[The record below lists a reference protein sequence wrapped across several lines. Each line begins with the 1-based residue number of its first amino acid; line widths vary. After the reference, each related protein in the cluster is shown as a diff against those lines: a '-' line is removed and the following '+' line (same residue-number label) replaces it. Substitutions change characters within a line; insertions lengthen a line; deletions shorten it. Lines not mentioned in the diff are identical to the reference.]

1 MRDAN
6 MDACLEQ
13 LHAQTASAVALLQQY
28 TEWEEGDRVLD
39 VGCGCGEVTKY
50 IGQQP
55 TVASV
60 LGIDLSPQLINYA
73 ETTNPSPKVSYS
85 VADITDSSTIK
96 PKWRNYFS
104 KAVSF
109 SVMHWICD
117 KSRALNNIFSCLK
130 PNGCFL
136 FNCFSDSSSIVK
148 TIRAVESDSRWR
160 NLVKSREFTYTIY
173 PWLEN
178 DVAGFRRFIEE
189 CGFDVEICRSRRQ
202 KVHIPREETFRVS
215 VRPFMPH
222 FDFIPTEFH
231 EDVWKTA
238 WQAVEA
244 CGRDGGKVWVTNCFE
259 VRARKRQ
266 FTGKLVK

>member
-50 IGQQP
+50 ISQQP
-55 TVASV
+55 TVSSV

-73 ETTNPSPKVSYS
+73 ETENASP
-85 VADITDSSTIK
+85 
-96 PKWRNYFS
+96 
-104 KAVSF
+104 
-109 SVMHWICD
+109 
-117 KSRALNNIFSCLK
+117 
-130 PNGCFL
+130 
-136 FNCFSDSSSIVK
+136 K
-148 TIRAVESDSRWR
+148 TIRAVENDSRWR
-160 NLVKSREFTYTIY
+160 HLVKSRKFTYTIY

-189 CGFDVEICRSRRQ
+189 CGFVVEVCRSRRH
-202 KVHIPREETFRVS
+202 KVHIPCEETFRDS

-222 FDFIPTEFH
+222 FDYIPEEFH
-231 EDVWKTA
+231 EDLWKTA
-238 WQAVEA
+238 WHAVEA
-244 CGRDGGKVWVTNCFE
+244 CAVGHYKRLGVGTPTKLDTASRSFE
-259 VRARKRQ
+259 RRALSASRAEK
-266 FTGKLVK
+266 TLDTHA